1 MDEGEMLILFVGI
14 LIVPPFLKLMK
25 PSGQIQQKCPEEVFR
40 A

>member
-25 PSGQIQQKCPEEVFR
+25 SPGPTKMSQGGF
-40 A
+40 